1 MTDVLFLCTG
11 NFYRSRFAEAVFNHH
26 AEKLGIAE
34 RAISRGLAGHEG
46 AISPYAERA
55 LAERAIEMR
64 HTSVLPTKLTVADLE
79 SAKRVIAVHEP
90 EHRPIL
96 AQRYPEWVDRVIYW
110 TVSDLPLAPEVALPM
125 IERHVMVLMREFHSP
140 T

>member
-1 MTDVLFLCTG
+1 M
-11 NFYRSRFAEAVFNHH
+11 
-26 AEKLGIAE
+26 
-34 RAISRGLAGHEG
+34 
-46 AISPYAERA
+46 
-55 LAERAIEMR
+55 
-64 HTSVLPTKLTVADLE
+64 ADLE